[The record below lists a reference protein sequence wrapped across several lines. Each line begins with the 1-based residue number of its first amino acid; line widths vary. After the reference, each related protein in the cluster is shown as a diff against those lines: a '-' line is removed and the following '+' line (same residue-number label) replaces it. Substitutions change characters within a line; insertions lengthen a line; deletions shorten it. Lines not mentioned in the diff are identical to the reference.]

1 MRTPR
6 VFHVLIGVALV
17 AAIAVPA
24 APALAGIPAG
34 RYAIGDSVMLG
45 ARQALIARG
54 FRVNAEVS
62 RQFDDAIRLVRDLA
76 AGGHLPVNVIV
87 HLGTNGLIDGADCDR
102 LVHVAGRER
111 HVWLVTVKVPR
122 DVSRPEQR
130 APTRLRASARQRVG
144 DRLVRPQPIP
154 PRMVLRRRVPPASGR
169 AARVRGAPRPQ
180 HLRPDPA
187 PRAAEP
193 AR

>member
-87 HLGTNGLIDGADCDR
+87 HLGTNGLIDGADC
-102 LVHVAGRER
+102 
-111 HVWLVTVKVPR
+111 
-122 DVSRPEQR
+122 
-130 APTRLRASARQRVG
+130 
-144 DRLVRPQPIP
+144 
-154 PRMVLRRRVPPASGR
+154 
-169 AARVRGAPRPQ
+169 GA
-180 HLRPDPA
+180 
-187 PRAAEP
+187 
-193 AR
+193 

>member
-6 VFHVLIGVALV
+6 VFRALIATAL
-17 AAIAVPA
+17 AGAILLPA

-45 ARQALIARG
+45 ARDDLIARG
-54 FRVNAEVS
+54 FRVNAQVS
-62 RQFDDAIRLVRDLA
+62 RQFRDVAPLVRDLA

-102 LVHVAGRER
+102 LVHVAGRDR

-122 DVSRPEQR
+122 PYRD
-130 APTRLRASARQRVG
+130 ANNARLRACAHRHDTASLIDWYGLSRYHRAWFYG
-144 DRLVRPQPIP
+144 D
-154 PRMVLRRRVPPASGR
+154 GY
-169 AARVRGAPRPQ
+169 
-180 HLRPDPA
+180 HLRPSGQHEY
-187 PRAAEP
+187 AALLD
-193 AR
+193 RSI

>member
-6 VFHVLIGVALV
+6 VFRVLIGVALV
-17 AAIAVPA
+17 AAIALPA

-102 LVHVAGRER
+102 LVHVAGRDR

-122 DVSRPEQR
+122 EYRDPNN
-130 APTRLRASARQRVG
+130 ARLRACAHRHDNASVIDWYGLSRYHRAWFYG
-144 DRLVRPQPIP
+144 D
-154 PRMVLRRRVPPASGR
+154 GY
-169 AARVRGAPRPQ
+169 
-180 HLRPDPA
+180 HLRPVG
-187 PRAAEP
+187 RHEYAALLD
-193 AR
+193 RSI